1 MSQEGVASQKRCFVL
16 LVFYCKSRKKVHDM
30 KNMKNMVLAALFIA
44 LGLIMPFLTMQ
55 VREIGSMLLPMHIP
69 VLICGFVCGWK
80 YGLFVGFITPL
91 LRSFIFTMPLMFP
104 NAVSMAFELATYGA
118 IVGLLYYIFHN
129 SKLKIYLS
137 LLIAMFSGRLVW
149 GVVMII
155 LSGINKTTFSWQ
167 MFIGGALLNAIPGI
181 ILQLVLIPILI
192 FTLEKAGVM
201 NIENK

>member
-1 MSQEGVASQKRCFVL
+1 
-16 LVFYCKSRKKVHDM
+16 M

-118 IVGLLYYIFHN
+118 IAGLLYYILHN
-129 SKLKIYLS
+129 SKLRIYLS

>member
-1 MSQEGVASQKRCFVL
+1 
-16 LVFYCKSRKKVHDM
+16 M
-30 KNMKNMVLAALFIA
+30 KNMKSMVLAALFIA

-104 NAVSMAFELATYGA
+104 NAVSMALELATYGA

>member
-1 MSQEGVASQKRCFVL
+1 
-16 LVFYCKSRKKVHDM
+16 M
-30 KNMKNMVLAALFIA
+30 KNTKNMVLAALFLA

-80 YGLFVGFITPL
+80 YGLLVGFITPL

-118 IVGLLYYIFHN
+118 IVGLLYYILGN
-129 SKLKIYLS
+129 SKLRIYLS
-137 LLIAMFSGRLVW
+137 LLGAMVAGRLVW
-149 GVVMII
+149 GIIMII
-155 LSGINKTTFSWQ
+155 LSGINKSVFSWQ

-201 NIENK
+201 NVKNN

>member
-1 MSQEGVASQKRCFVL
+1 
-16 LVFYCKSRKKVHDM
+16 M
-30 KNMKNMVLAALFIA
+30 KNIKNMVLAALFIA

-118 IVGLLYYIFHN
+118 IVGLLYYILHN
-129 SKLKIYLS
+129 SKLRIYLS

-155 LSGINKTTFSWQ
+155 LSGINRTTFSWQ
-167 MFIGGALLNAIPGI
+167 MFVGGALLNAIPGI